1 LPNNMIGLLDRLR
14 QDNLLIADGA
24 MGTMLIQKGLKPG
37 DCPERIN
44 LENPDILEEIA
55 REYLGAGAEIIQTNT
70 FGASPLKLEPY
81 NLEDKTEQ
89 INISAV
95 RAARKAS
102 AGKAYIA
109 ASCGPC
115 GRLLRPY
122 GDVSPEIVQAQFERQ
137 IMALVSEGI
146 DMLCIETMTD
156 INEAALAISA
166 AKSISPSMPV
176 SAMMT
181 FDATPRGFFTIMGVS
196 IEQAATNL
204 AKAGADIIGSNCGS
218 GIEKMIEIAKE
229 LKIYTRLPIMIR
241 PNAGLPILDGDVPVY
256 PDTPELMAEKCDQ
269 LLALGVSIIGGCCGT
284 TPKHIAAIKKRSIEF
299 RKKR

>member
-1 LPNNMIGLLDRLR
+1 MTGLLDRLR

-24 MGTMLIQKGLKPG
+24 MGTMLFQKGLKPG
-37 DCPERIN
+37 ECPERIN
-44 LENPDILEEIA
+44 LENPEILVEIA
-55 REYLGAGAEIIQTNT
+55 RAYIDAGAEMVQTNT
-70 FGASPLKLEPY
+70 FGASPLKLELY
-81 NLEDKTEQ
+81 DLDDQTEK
-89 INISAV
+89 ININAV

-115 GRLLRPY
+115 GRLLIPY
-122 GDVSPEIVQAQFERQ
+122 GDVSPETVQAQFERQ
-137 IMALVSEGI
+137 IMALISEGI

-156 INEAALAISA
+156 INEAVLAISA

-196 IEQAATNL
+196 IKQAAINL
-204 AKAGADIIGSNCGS
+204 AKAGADIVGSNCGT
-218 GIEKMIEIAKE
+218 GIEQMIEIARE
-229 LKIYTRLPIMIR
+229 LKTYTNLPIMTR
-241 PNAGLPILDGDVPVY
+241 PNAGLPFLDGDNPIY
-256 PDTPELMAEKCDQ
+256 PDTPELMAGKCDQ

-299 RKKR
+299 GKKRHRL